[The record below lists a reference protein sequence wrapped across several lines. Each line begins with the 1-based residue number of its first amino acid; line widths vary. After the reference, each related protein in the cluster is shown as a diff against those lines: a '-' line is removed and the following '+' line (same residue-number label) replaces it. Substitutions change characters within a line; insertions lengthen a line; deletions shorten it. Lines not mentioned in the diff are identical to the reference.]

1 MAEGPRRLSTVAVAI
16 VIVGIALVVSVAF
29 AAGVD
34 TASILY
40 VAPVVLLGVVVIA
53 AAVKMRAG
61 RVRPYE
67 CTDCGGLI
75 SPNSPYCKHCGARLD
90 EI

>member
-1 MAEGPRRLSTVAVAI
+1 MVEGPRRLSTFAIAI
-16 VIVGIALVVSVAF
+16 VVVGIALVVSLAF

-40 VAPVVLLGVVVIA
+40 VAPVVLLGFVVIA
-53 AAVKMRAG
+53 AAAKMRAG

-67 CTDCGGLI
+67 CTNCGGLI
-75 SPNSPYCKHCGARLD
+75 SPNSPYCKHCGAPVD
-90 EI
+90 